1 MNMGP
6 QHPSAHG
13 VFRAIL
19 TLEGETVVAV
29 DAVIG
34 YLHRCHEK
42 LAETLTYVQYPSI
55 ASKTDYVS
63 AMTAELTY
71 VSAVEKVG
79 KIDVPRRA
87 QYLRVLAAELQRV
100 ASHCLW
106 LGTWCMDMGGALGG
120 GATVFLYAIRER
132 ELILDL
138 FEALTGARLLYG
150 FHQVG
155 GVRYDLPAGW
165 TEQCRQT
172 LNLIEQRLRE
182 YEAMLEDN
190 PFFLVRTQGVGV
202 ISRELALDVG
212 VCGPLIRGSGI
223 DYDVRRAEPY
233 SSYGEFTFKV
243 PVETAGDCYARY
255 RVRMVEFRESIA
267 IARQALDGL
276 PEGPISSRPGVK
288 SVGQVR
294 VPKGEGYAR
303 VEGARG
309 ELGCY
314 LVADGGA
321 KPYRLKWRGAS
332 FCNLAVLPHIIPG
345 HKIAD
350 VVAIMGSVDPVFG
363 ESRQPAGERRPSIRP
378 LRWLSVVPPILYH
391 AIAAFVVLNVVI
403 GLVTYVTLLERKFA
417 ARMQSRI
424 GPYYVGW
431 PHGWLQPIADALKLM
446 MKEDIVP
453 NQADRWVYNLAP
465 LVFLVPCM
473 LIFATI
479 PFAPGLGVADLNI
492 GVLFFLAVSSLE
504 IVGLFMGGWGSHNK
518 YALLSAMR
526 AVNQIIS
533 YDLPF
538 VFVALIPVVLAGSLQ
553 MSAIVAAQS
562 GLFGWFVF
570 YPVLGQLAF
579 VAFLVATLAA
589 ENRVPFDILEAESEL
604 VAGFRVEYSGMKF
617 ALIQLAEYAH
627 MIGTSFLGALLF
639 LGGWLG
645 PGPEWLGPLWFLLKA
660 MFVFLVV
667 TWVRW
672 SFVRIRVDQILA
684 ISWKL
689 LLPISLVL
697 LLATAFVVA
706 YRSAGVA

>member
-1 MNMGP
+1 MSTTQTQQTVEIGYGGNERLIMNMGP

-42 LAETLTYVQYPSI
+42 LAENLTYVQYPSI

-63 AMTAELTY
+63 AMTAELAY

-87 QYLRVLAAELQRV
+87 QYLRVLVAELQRI

-120 GATVFLYAIRER
+120 GATIFLYAIRER

-155 GVRYDLPAGW
+155 GVRYDPPAGW

-172 LNLIEQRLRE
+172 LNLIEQRLTE
-182 YEAMLEDN
+182 YEAMLEGN

-212 VCGPLIRGSGI
+212 VCGPLMRGSGI
-223 DYDVRRAEPY
+223 DFDVRRAEPY
-233 SSYGEFTFKV
+233 SSYQELDFKI
-243 PVETAGDCYARY
+243 PVETAGDCFARY
-255 RVRMVEFRESIA
+255 RVRMVEFRQSIA
-267 IARQALDGL
+267 IARQILGGL

-314 LVADGGA
+314 LVADGGP

-345 HKIAD
+345 HKVAD

-363 ESRQPAGERRPSIRP
+363 E
-378 LRWLSVVPPILYH
+378 V
-391 AIAAFVVLNVVI
+391 
-403 GLVTYVTLLERKFA
+403 
-417 ARMQSRI
+417 
-424 GPYYVGW
+424 
-431 PHGWLQPIADALKLM
+431 
-446 MKEDIVP
+446 
-453 NQADRWVYNLAP
+453 DR
-465 LVFLVPCM
+465 
-473 LIFATI
+473 
-479 PFAPGLGVADLNI
+479 
-492 GVLFFLAVSSLE
+492 
-504 IVGLFMGGWGSHNK
+504 
-518 YALLSAMR
+518 
-526 AVNQIIS
+526 
-533 YDLPF
+533 
-538 VFVALIPVVLAGSLQ
+538 
-553 MSAIVAAQS
+553 
-562 GLFGWFVF
+562 
-570 YPVLGQLAF
+570 
-579 VAFLVATLAA
+579 
-589 ENRVPFDILEAESEL
+589 
-604 VAGFRVEYSGMKF
+604 
-617 ALIQLAEYAH
+617 
-627 MIGTSFLGALLF
+627 
-639 LGGWLG
+639 
-645 PGPEWLGPLWFLLKA
+645 
-660 MFVFLVV
+660 
-667 TWVRW
+667 
-672 SFVRIRVDQILA
+672 
-684 ISWKL
+684 
-689 LLPISLVL
+689 
-697 LLATAFVVA
+697 
-706 YRSAGVA
+706 